1 MREHFSCRYRRA
13 SKGSGGF
20 SLRKSHVEWI
30 FAPQSSRKNARGKTW
45 LLAAVLL
52 AAVMMM
58 NGAALAQAFNGVDRN
73 DYPGDTMLGALHKSF
88 SYTSYWLNVPPGAKA
103 NTWTGKRA
111 VLRDR
116 GFGFM
121 LLWNGRLDRDL
132 KSGELKG
139 KEAASLGR
147 SDAAAAVAAAER
159 EGFPRGALIFL
170 DQEEGGRLLP
180 EQLSYVLAWVDAVR
194 RAGWKGGVYCSGLAV
209 SGLPVDDGNGGTITT
224 AQDIERQAGSWK
236 IPLWVAREE
245 CPPSPGCA
253 IESKPRLPSAAL
265 GLPDAVVWQYALS
278 PRRPEFTGGCP
289 KNYAEDNNCYAP
301 GVYHGP
307 YGFVDLDTAA
317 SADPSG
323 GR

>member
-1 MREHFSCRYRRA
+1 MLV
-13 SKGSGGF
+13 K
-20 SLRKSHVEWI
+20 V
-30 FAPQSSRKNARGKTW
+30 W
-45 LLAAVLL
+45 LIT
-52 AAVMMM
+52 AVMMVS
-58 NGAALAQAFNGVDRN
+58 GVASAQAFNGFDRN

-88 SYTSYWLNVPPGAKA
+88 VYSSYWLNAPPGEKA
-103 NTWTGKRA
+103 STWTGKRA

-116 GFGFM
+116 GFGFL
-121 LLWNGRLDRDL
+121 LLWNGRLD
-132 KSGELKG
+132 KELKG
-139 KEAASLGR
+139 KDAAALGR
-147 SDAAAAVAAAER
+147 SDAAAAVAAAAS
-159 EGFPRGALIFL
+159 EGFPKGALIFL

-180 EQLSYVLAWVDAVR
+180 EQLSYVLGWVDAVR
-194 RAGWKGGVYCSGLAV
+194 RAGWKGGVYC

-236 IPLWVAREE
+236 IPLWVARDE
-245 CPPSPGCA
+245 CPPSPGCM
-253 IESKPRLPSAAL
+253 IETKPRLPSSAL

-289 KNYAEDNNCYAP
+289 KNYASDNYCYAP

-307 YGFVDLDTAA
+307 YGFVDLNTAA

>member
-1 MREHFSCRYRRA
+1 MLVR
-13 SKGSGGF
+13 
-20 SLRKSHVEWI
+20 V
-30 FAPQSSRKNARGKTW
+30 W
-45 LLAAVLL
+45 LM
-52 AAVMMM
+52 AAVMVVS
-58 NGAALAQAFNGVDRN
+58 GVASAQAFNGFDRN

-88 SYTSYWLNVPPGAKA
+88 VYTSYWLNAPPGEKA
-103 NTWTGKRA
+103 STCTGKRA

-116 GFGFM
+116 GFGFL
-121 LLWNGRLDRDL
+121 LLWNGRLD
-132 KSGELKG
+132 KELKG
-139 KEAASLGR
+139 KDAASLGR
-147 SDAAAAVAAAER
+147 SDAAAAVAAAAS
-159 EGFPRGALIFL
+159 EGFPKGALIFL

-180 EQLSYVLAWVDAVR
+180 EQLSYVLGWVDAVR
-194 RAGWKGGVYCSGLAV
+194 RAGWKGGVYC

-245 CPPSPGCA
+245 CPPSPGCM

-289 KNYAEDNNCYAP
+289 KNYAPDNYCYAP
-301 GVYHGP
+301 GVYHGQ
-307 YGFVDLDTAA
+307 YGFVDLDTAS

>member
-13 SKGSGGF
+13 SKGSCGF

-30 FAPQSSRKNARGKTW
+30 FAPQSSRKSARVKAW
-45 LLAAVLL
+45 LMAV
-52 AAVMMM
+52 VMLM
-58 NGAALAQAFNGVDRN
+58 NGAARAQAFNGMDRN

-88 SYTSYWLNVPPGAKA
+88 SYTSYWLNVPPGAKT
-103 NTWTGKRA
+103 NTWTGKRT

-121 LLWNGRLDRDL
+121 LLWNGRLE
-132 KSGELKG
+132 KELKG
-139 KEAASLGR
+139 KDAASMGR

-159 EGFPRGALIFL
+159 EGFPAGALIFL

-194 RAGWKGGVYCSGLAV
+194 RAGWHGGVYCSGM
-209 SGLPVDDGNGGTITT
+209 PVDDGNGGTITT
-224 AQDIERQAGSWK
+224 ARDIERQAGSWK

-245 CPPSPGCA
+245 CPPSPGCE

-289 KNYAEDNNCYAP
+289 KNYAEDGQCYAP

>member
-1 MREHFSCRYRRA
+1 MLVKIWLMA
-13 SKGSGGF
+13 AAMA
-20 SLRKSHVEWI
+20 L
-30 FAPQSSRKNARGKTW
+30 SS
-45 LLAAVLL
+45 AAW
-52 AAVMMM
+52 
-58 NGAALAQAFNGVDRN
+58 GQAFNGMDRN

-88 SYTSYWLNVPPGAKA
+88 SYTSYWLNAPPGEKA
-103 NTWTGKRA
+103 TTWTGKRA
-111 VLRDR
+111 ALRER

-121 LLWNGRLDRDL
+121 VLWNGRLD
-132 KSGELKG
+132 KELKG
-139 KEAASLGR
+139 KDAASVGR
-147 SDAAAAVAAAER
+147 SDAAAAAAAAEG

-180 EQLSYVLAWVDAVR
+180 EQLSYVLGWVDAVR
-194 RAGWKGGVYCSGLAV
+194 RAGWHGGVYC

-236 IPLWVAREE
+236 IPLWVARDE
-245 CPPSPGCA
+245 CPPSPGCV
-253 IESKPRLPSAAL
+253 IESKPRVPSAAL

-289 KNYAEDNNCYAP
+289 KNYAEDGHCYAP

-307 YGFVDLDTAA
+307 YGFVDLDTAS

>member
-1 MREHFSCRYRRA
+1 MREHFSCRDRRA
-13 SKGSGGF
+13 SKSSWGF
-20 SLRKSHVEWI
+20 SLRKSHVERI
-30 FAPQSSRKNARGKTW
+30 FAPQSSRKNARGKAW
-45 LLAAVLL
+45 LMAV
-52 AAVMMM
+52 VMMM
-58 NGAALAQAFNGVDRN
+58 NCAAWAQAFNGMDRN

-88 SYTSYWLNVPPGAKA
+88 SYTSYWLNVPPGAKT

-121 LLWNGRLDRDL
+121 LLWNGRLD
-132 KSGELKG
+132 KELKG
-139 KEAASLGR
+139 KDAASMGR

-159 EGFPRGALIFL
+159 EGFPKGALIFL

-194 RAGWKGGVYCSGLAV
+194 RAGWHGGVYC

-224 AQDIERQAGSWK
+224 AQNIERQAGSWK

-289 KNYAEDNNCYAP
+289 KNYAEDGQCYAP

>member
-1 MREHFSCRYRRA
+1 MPV
-13 SKGSGGF
+13 K
-20 SLRKSHVEWI
+20 V
-30 FAPQSSRKNARGKTW
+30 W
-45 LLAAVLL
+45 LMV
-52 AAVMMM
+52 AVMTVSSM
-58 NGAALAQAFNGVDRN
+58 ASAQAFIGFDRN

-88 SYTSYWLNVPPGAKA
+88 SYTSYWLNAPPGEKA
-103 NTWTGKRA
+103 STWTGKRA
-111 VLRDR
+111 ALRDR
-116 GFGFM
+116 GFGFL
-121 LLWNGRLDRDL
+121 LLWNGRLD
-132 KSGELKG
+132 KELKG

-147 SDAAAAVAAAER
+147 SDAAAAVATATS
-159 EGFPRGALIFL
+159 EGYPAGALIFL

-180 EQLSYVLAWVDAVR
+180 EQLSYVLGWVDAVR
-194 RAGWKGGVYCSGLAV
+194 RAGWRGGVYC

-236 IPLWVAREE
+236 IPLWVARDE
-245 CPPSPGCA
+245 CPPSPGCV

-289 KNYAEDNNCYAP
+289 KNYAADNNCYAP
-301 GVYHGP
+301 GVYHGQ
-307 YGFVDLDTAA
+307 YGFVDLNTAA

>member
-13 SKGSGGF
+13 SKGFCGF
-20 SLRKSHVEWI
+20 SFRKSHVKWI
-30 FAPQSSRKNARGKTW
+30 FAPQSSRKNARVRVW
-45 LLAAVLL
+45 LMAV
-52 AAVMMM
+52 VMMM
-58 NGAALAQAFNGVDRN
+58 NGAAWAQAFNGMDRN

-88 SYTSYWLNVPPGAKA
+88 SYTSYWLNVPPGEKA

-121 LLWNGRLDRDL
+121 LLWNGRLE
-132 KSGELKG
+132 KELKG
-139 KEAASLGR
+139 KDAASMGR
-147 SDAAAAVAAAER
+147 NDAAAAVAAAER
-159 EGFPRGALIFL
+159 EGFPKGALIFL

-194 RAGWKGGVYCSGLAV
+194 RAGWHGGVYC
-209 SGLPVDDGNGGTITT
+209 SGLPVDDGNGRTITT

-289 KNYAEDNNCYAP
+289 KNYAEDGQCYAP

>member
-1 MREHFSCRYRRA
+1 MLVR
-13 SKGSGGF
+13 
-20 SLRKSHVEWI
+20 V
-30 FAPQSSRKNARGKTW
+30 W
-45 LLAAVLL
+45 LM
-52 AAVMMM
+52 AAVMMVS
-58 NGAALAQAFNGVDRN
+58 GVASAQAFNGFDRN
-73 DYPGDTMLGALHKSF
+73 DYPGDTMLGTLHKSF
-88 SYTSYWLNVPPGAKA
+88 SYTSYWLNAPPGETGEHVDGQARGA
-103 NTWTGKRA
+103 AGSRFRIPAAVEWTAGPRSE
-111 VLRDR
+111 
-116 GFGFM
+116 
-121 LLWNGRLDRDL
+121 
-132 KSGELKG
+132 SGALKG
-139 KEAASLGR
+139 KDAASLGR
-147 SDAAAAVAAAER
+147 SDAAAAVAAAAS
-159 EGFPRGALIFL
+159 EGFPAGALIFL

-180 EQLSYVLAWVDAVR
+180 EQLSYVLGWVDAVR
-194 RAGWKGGVYCSGLAV
+194 RAGWKGGVYC

-245 CPPSPGCA
+245 CPPSPGCV

-289 KNYAEDNNCYAP
+289 KNYAADNNCYAP

>member
-1 MREHFSCRYRRA
+1 MRA
-13 SKGSGGF
+13 G
-20 SLRKSHVEWI
+20 L
-30 FAPQSSRKNARGKTW
+30 W
-45 LLAAVLL
+45 LM
-52 AAVMMM
+52 AAVMMVST
-58 NGAALAQAFNGVDRN
+58 AACGQAFNGMDRN

-88 SYTSYWLNVPPGAKA
+88 SYTSYWLNAPPGEKA
-103 NTWTGKRA
+103 TTWTGKRA
-111 VLRDR
+111 VLRER

-121 LLWNGRLDRDL
+121 LLWNGRLD
-132 KSGELKG
+132 KELKG
-139 KEAASLGR
+139 KDAASVGR
-147 SDAAAAVAAAER
+147 SDAAAAVAAAAS
-159 EGFPRGALIFL
+159 EGFPKGALIFL

-180 EQLSYVLAWVDAVR
+180 EQLSYVLGWVDAVR
-194 RAGWKGGVYCSGLAV
+194 RAGWHGGVYC

-236 IPLWVAREE
+236 IPLWVARDE
-245 CPPSPGCA
+245 CPPSPGCM

-289 KNYAEDNNCYAP
+289 KNYAEDGHCYAP

-307 YGFVDLDTAA
+307 YGFVDLDTAS
-317 SADPSG
+317 SADPSS

>member
-1 MREHFSCRYRRA
+1 MR
-13 SKGSGGF
+13 
-20 SLRKSHVEWI
+20 V
-30 FAPQSSRKNARGKTW
+30 KTW
-45 LLAAVLL
+45 LM
-52 AAVMMM
+52 AAVMMV
-58 NGAALAQAFNGVDRN
+58 NGAAWAQAFNGMDRN

-88 SYTSYWLNVPPGAKA
+88 SYTSYWLNTPPGAKS

-121 LLWNGRLDRDL
+121 LLWNGRLD
-132 KSGELKG
+132 KELKG
-139 KEAASLGR
+139 KDATSLGR
-147 SDAAAAVAAAER
+147 SDAAAAVAAAAR
-159 EGFPRGALIFL
+159 EGFPAGALIFL

-180 EQLSYVLAWVDAVR
+180 EQLSYVLAWVDAAR
-194 RAGWKGGVYCSGLAV
+194 RAGWHGGVYC

-245 CPPSPGCA
+245 CPPSPGCVV
-253 IESKPRLPSAAL
+253 ESKPRLPSAEL